1 MYAYKVYCC
10 IQRIIKR
17 ETLIAHNTVG
27 WIMSMNAI
35 SADKTAINVA
45 PLSTLATSTL
55 AGYGQSPS
63 NRVKSS
69 VADSNP
75 DQNVSTAVKKS
86 SVMVA
91 DGKKSKAVREM
102 SHVVET
108 YNLQGEVRIK
118 FMDSNNHVLYQ
129 IPSVMVAK
137 IEDQMMK
144 SNSAATIRG

>member
-1 MYAYKVYCC
+1 
-10 IQRIIKR
+10 
-17 ETLIAHNTVG
+17 
-27 WIMSMNAI
+27 MNAI

-45 PLSTLATSTL
+45 PLNVLANSTL
-55 AGYGQSPS
+55 AGYGKSPS
-63 NRVKSS
+63 NRVKSNTANS
-69 VADSNP
+69 IP
-75 DQNVSTAVKKS
+75 DQKVSTAVKKS
-86 SVMVA
+86 SEMVV
-91 DGKKSKAVREM
+91 DGKKSNAVREM

-129 IPSVMVAK
+129 IPSEMVAK

>member
-1 MYAYKVYCC
+1 
-10 IQRIIKR
+10 
-17 ETLIAHNTVG
+17 
-27 WIMSMNAI
+27 MNAI

-144 SNSAATIRG
+144 SNSAATIWG

>member
-1 MYAYKVYCC
+1 
-10 IQRIIKR
+10 
-17 ETLIAHNTVG
+17 
-27 WIMSMNAI
+27 MNAI

-45 PLSTLATSTL
+45 PLNVLANSTL
-55 AGYGQSPS
+55 AGYGKSPS
-63 NRVKSS
+63 NRVQSS
-69 VADSNP
+69 ADSIP
-75 DQNVSTAVKKS
+75 DQKVSTAVKKS
-86 SVMVA
+86 SEMAV
-91 DGKKSKAVREM
+91 DGKKSNAVREM